1 MGKIRIDSGL
11 EYEAA
16 PEVEVYIKKLRQ
28 DSADKQ
34 KNLDELQAKYD
45 AAVSDLAKVK
55 KERED
60 EEKVQAEKFDA
71 AVAERVKML
80 ETAKAHKLDKA
91 EDMTNRQ
98 IMEAVIRAARPDANL
113 DGKSDD
119 YINAAFDM
127 AQAAVHEDG
136 MAEQRK
142 AVSAP
147 TGKPQEYED
156 ETDATALME
165 KLRKDEAEAYMKEVK

>member
-1 MGKIRIDSGL
+1 M
-11 EYEAA
+11 E
-16 PEVEVYIKKLRQ
+16 KLRQ
-28 DSADKQ
+28 DSAEKQ
-34 KNLDELQAKYD
+34 KKLDELQAKYD
-45 AAVSDLAKVK
+45 AALSDLAKER

-60 EEKVQAEKFDA
+60 SEKAQAEKFGA

-80 ETAKAHKLDKA
+80 ETAKVHKLDKA
-91 EDMTNRQ
+91 EEMTNRQ
-98 IMEAVIRAARPDANL
+98 IMEAVIRAARPDVNL

-127 AQAAVHEDG
+127 AQAAAREDG
-136 MAEQRK
+136 MAKQRE

-147 TGKPQEYED
+147 TGKPQERED

-165 KLRKDEAEAYMKEVK
+165 KLRKDEAEAYTKEVK